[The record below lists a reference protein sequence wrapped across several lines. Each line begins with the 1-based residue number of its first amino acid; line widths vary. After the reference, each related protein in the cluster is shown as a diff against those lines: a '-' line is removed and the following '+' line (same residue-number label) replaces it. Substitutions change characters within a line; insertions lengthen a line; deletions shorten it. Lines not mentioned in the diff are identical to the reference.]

1 MEVKVPDIGDFDAV
15 PVIEVL
21 VAVGDEVAVEDPL
34 VVLES
39 DKATMEVPSPE
50 AGKITD
56 ITVAVGDK
64 VSEGSVILT
73 LEGAATPDG
82 AKPATDAPAEA
93 VAEPKAPDAPSTE
106 VPDADVKVQVA
117 VLGGGPGGYT
127 AAFRAADLGLSVAL
141 IDRGEQLGGVCLNVG
156 CIPSK
161 ALLHVAKVM
170 TEAAELGKAGI
181 TFEAPKIDVDKVR
194 AFKNGVVGRLTG
206 GLESLA
212 KQRKVQVVRGTG
224 EFTGPHTI
232 QVGDTTV
239 AFENCI
245 IASGSEAAT
254 LPFLPEDPRI
264 VDSTGALEVDGIPER
279 LLVIGCGIIG
289 LEMATVY
296 DALGSK
302 VTLVEL
308 LDQLIPGVDKDLV
321 RVLERRV
328 KGRYEAIHL
337 KTAVESVEATDEGL
351 KVKFGEHTETF
362 DRILVAVGR
371 TPNGSVIGADKA
383 GVDVTDGGFIESD
396 LQMKTNVGHIYSI
409 GDVRGEPMLAH
420 KATHEGSLAAEVIA
434 GSNVAWDARSIPSV
448 AYTDPE
454 VAWTGLTET
463 QAKAEEQPY
472 EVAAFPWAASGRSL
486 SMGRSDGLT
495 KLIVD
500 PETHRILGAGIV
512 GVNAGEL
519 LAEAVLAIEAGLDA
533 EDVALT
539 IHPHPTLSETIGF
552 SAEAAEGTITDI
564 MPKRK
569 RPKKD

>member
-1 MEVKVPDIGDFDAV
+1 VQ
-15 PVIEVL
+15 
-21 VAVGDEVAVEDPL
+21 
-34 VVLES
+34 
-39 DKATMEVPSPE
+39 
-50 AGKITD
+50 
-56 ITVAVGDK
+56 
-64 VSEGSVILT
+64 
-73 LEGAATPDG
+73 
-82 AKPATDAPAEA
+82 
-93 VAEPKAPDAPSTE
+93 
-106 VPDADVKVQVA
+106 VQVA

-161 ALLHVAKVM
+161 ALLHVAKVL
-170 TEAAELGKAGI
+170 TEADELGEAGI
-181 TFEAPKIDVDKVR
+181 SFEKPSIDIDKVR
-194 AFKNGVVGRLTG
+194 AWKDGVVNRLTG

-232 QVGDTTV
+232 KVGDTV
-239 AFENCI
+239 VGFENCI
-245 IASGSEAAT
+245 IAAGSEASS
-254 LPFLPEDPRI
+254 LPFLPEDDRI
-264 VDSTGALEVDGIPER
+264 VDSTGALEVNGIPER

-308 LDQLIPGVDKDLV
+308 LDQLIPGVDKDLI
-321 RVLERRV
+321 RVLEKRV
-328 KGRYEAIHL
+328 KDRYEAIHL
-337 KTAVESVEATDEGL
+337 ETGVESVEASDGGL
-351 KVKFGEHTETF
+351 TVKFGDHTEVF

-371 TPNGSVIGADKA
+371 RPNGKVIGAEAA
-383 GVDVTDGGFIESD
+383 GVAVTDRGFIESD
-396 LQMKTNVGHIYSI
+396 LQMKTNVPHIYSI

-434 GSNVAWDARSIPSV
+434 GHNESWDARSIPSV

-463 QAKAEEQPY
+463 QAKAEGK
-472 EVAAFPWAASGRSL
+472 EVEIAGFPWAASGRSL
-486 SMGRSDGLT
+486 AMGRSDGLT
-495 KLIVD
+495 KLVLE
-500 PETHRILGAGIV
+500 PGTNRILGAGIV
-512 GVNAGEL
+512 GTNAGEL
-519 LAEAVLAIEAGLDA
+519 LAEIVLAIEAGLDA

-552 SAEAAEGTITDI
+552 SAEQAQGTITDL
-564 MPKRK
+564 MPKR
-569 RPKKD
+569 RRKK